1 MTTGLRPSTT
11 TSATLGLTLVTAV
24 WGSTFFLIKDV
35 LVVLPVL
42 DFLAVRFVVAA
53 AVMVVVFWRPLR
65 ALDGRAW
72 RRGAALGVVYGVAQ
86 ILQTWGL
93 ETTDASVSGFITG
106 MYVVLT
112 PVLGA
117 VLLRQRTPATT
128 WVAVALAT
136 TGLAVLSLRGL
147 AVGTG
152 ELVTLASALV
162 YALHIVGLGAWST
175 QRDALGL
182 STVQMLAIAAVCVAG
197 AAPGGVVLPPDG
209 ASWAAVLYMALVAGA
224 GALIVQT
231 WAQAHL
237 TATRA
242 AIVMTTE
249 PVFAAVFAVLLGG
262 ESLTARLL
270 AGGSLVLL
278 AMYVA
283 ELGPRLAA
291 RRAGRRAREPL
302 AVEDPPSEALH
313 HEP

>member
-1 MTTGLRPSTT
+1 MSTT
-11 TSATLGLTLVTAV
+11 PATAGTAPVRVTLLATLGLSVVTAV

-53 AVMVVVFWRPLR
+53 VVMVVLFWGPLR
-65 ALDGRAW
+65 RLDARAW
-72 RRGAALGVVYGVAQ
+72 RRGALLGLVYGVAQ
-86 ILQTWGL
+86 ILQTQGL
-93 ETTDASVSGFITG
+93 TTTDASVSGFITG

-112 PVLGA
+112 PVLA
-117 VLLRQRTPATT
+117 TVLLRQRTPAST

-147 AVGTG
+147 AVGSG
-152 ELVTLASALV
+152 ELVTLLGALM

-182 STVQMLAIAAVCVAG
+182 STVQMTVIAAVCLLA
-197 AAPGGVVLPPDG
+197 AAPGGVTMPPDAG
-209 ASWAAVLYMALVAGA
+209 TWAAVLYMALAAGA
-224 GALIVQT
+224 GALVVQT

-262 ESLTARLL
+262 ESLGPRVLL
-270 AGGSLVLL
+270 GGALVLA
-278 AMYVA
+278 AMYLV
-283 ELGPRLAA
+283 ELAPRRHHRTSAA
-291 RRAGRRAREPL
+291 L
-302 AVEDPPSEALH
+302 DPPAEALH

>member
-1 MTTGLRPSTT
+1 MAAGPSTGRVT
-11 TSATLGLTLVTAV
+11 LLATLGLSVVTAV

-35 LVVLPVL
+35 LIVLPVT

-53 AVMVVVFWRPLR
+53 AVMVVLFWRPLR
-65 ALDGRAW
+65 RLDARAW
-72 RRGAALGVVYGVAQ
+72 RRGGCLGLVYGVAQ
-86 ILQTWGL
+86 LLQTQGL
-93 ETTDASVSGFITG
+93 ATTPASVSGFITG

-112 PVLGA
+112 PVLA
-117 VLLRQRTPATT
+117 TVLLRQRTPTST
-128 WVAVALAT
+128 WVAVGLAT

-147 AVGTG
+147 AVGSG
-152 ELVTLASALV
+152 ELVTLLGALV

-182 STVQMLAIAAVCVAG
+182 STVQMIVIAGVCLT
-197 AAPGGVVLPPDG
+197 AALPGGVELPPDG
-209 ASWAAVLYMALVAGA
+209 GTWAAVLYMALAAGA
-224 GALIVQT
+224 GALVVQT

-262 ESLTARLL
+262 ESLGPRVLL
-270 AGGSLVLL
+270 GGALVLA
-278 AMYVA
+278 AMYVV
-283 ELGPRLAA
+283 ELAPRRHRRTSAA
-291 RRAGRRAREPL
+291 L
-302 AVEDPPSEALH
+302 DPPAEALH